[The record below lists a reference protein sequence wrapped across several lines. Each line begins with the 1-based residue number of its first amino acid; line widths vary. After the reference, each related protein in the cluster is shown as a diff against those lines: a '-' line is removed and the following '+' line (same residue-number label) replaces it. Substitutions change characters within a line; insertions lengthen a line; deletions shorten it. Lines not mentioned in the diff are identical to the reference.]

1 MKNVCPNMYEYQL
14 EAEYVHEFMKK
25 GARNCAYPSIVG
37 GGKNACILHYSDN
50 KDLLMDGDLVLVDAG
65 CEFNGYASDI
75 TRTFPVNGK
84 FSRAQQAVY
93 EIVLD
98 ANKECIKTVKK
109 GLTPNET
116 EKKAIEVITQGLI
129 DLKIL
134 NGEINELIENGAYRD
149 FYMHRVGHWMGMDV
163 HDVGSYGK
171 NGNWRKYL
179 PGMITTI
186 EPGIYFKEDL
196 KNVPKEYLNIGI
208 RIEDDVLV
216 TESDPEVLTSS
227 VPKTIKDIEKLM
239 SS

>member
-1 MKNVCPNMYEYQL
+1 MN
-14 EAEYVHEFMKK
+14 
-25 GARNCAYPSIVG
+25 GA
-37 GGKNACILHYSDN
+37 
-50 KDLLMDGDLVLVDAG
+50 
-65 CEFNGYASDI
+65 
-75 TRTFPVNGK
+75 
-84 FSRAQQAVY
+84 
-93 EIVLD
+93 
-98 ANKECIKTVKK
+98 
-109 GLTPNET
+109 
-116 EKKAIEVITQGLI
+116 
-129 DLKIL
+129 
-134 NGEINELIENGAYRD
+134 INELIENGAYRD

-216 TESDPEVLTSS
+216 TEGDPEVLTSS

>member
-1 MKNVCPNMYEYQL
+1 
-14 EAEYVHEFMKK
+14 
-25 GARNCAYPSIVG
+25 
-37 GGKNACILHYSDN
+37 
-50 KDLLMDGDLVLVDAG
+50 MDGDLVLVDAG

-98 ANKECIKTVKK
+98 ANIECIKTVKK

-149 FYMHRVGHWMGMDV
+149 FYMHRVGHCMGMDV

-171 NGNWRKYL
+171 NGLW
-179 PGMITTI
+179 
-186 EPGIYFKEDL
+186 
-196 KNVPKEYLNIGI
+196 
-208 RIEDDVLV
+208 
-216 TESDPEVLTSS
+216 
-227 VPKTIKDIEKLM
+227 
-239 SS
+239 